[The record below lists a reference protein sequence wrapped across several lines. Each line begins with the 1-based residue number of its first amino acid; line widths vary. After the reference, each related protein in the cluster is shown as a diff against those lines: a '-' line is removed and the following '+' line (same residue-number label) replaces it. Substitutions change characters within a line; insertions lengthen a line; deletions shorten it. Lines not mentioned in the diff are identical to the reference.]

1 MDVNTFT
8 KHCRCKQRLQNINLV
23 NCAANYEG
31 YSVGM
36 EVAGVVDMF
45 RSSVPQYDIR
55 YKYYL
60 GDGDSS
66 TYLGFETIQPTA
78 LTS

>member
-1 MDVNTFT
+1 
-8 KHCRCKQRLQNINLV
+8 
-23 NCAANYEG
+23 
-31 YSVGM
+31 M

-45 RSSVPQYDIR
+45 RSSVPQYGIR

-66 TYLGFETIQPTA
+66 AYLGFEQ
-78 LTS
+78 SN